1 MAMAARSRA
10 LLWVVV
16 GAGLLLRLVVVFG
29 VKGDS
34 FDLGSMDLVWRA
46 LHVHALHLYAL
57 TDFGPAPR
65 WPYPPGFLPAI
76 LFAHWLGL
84 HLSVSIHALYRLPA
98 VIADAVLAVI
108 VADLLGRAGASDR
121 RRLAAAALISLGPV
135 PILASS
141 YQAQIDSLAILPAV
155 LAIGVWIYG
164 PEQRRAL
171 VCGLLIGVGA
181 TVKTVPL
188 IAVLALLPT
197 ARSRRETVVL
207 VGAALA
213 LPLVVL
219 APFVIADASIT
230 ARALR
235 YHGGPGIGGISLLL
249 QPNLVLAWFRT
260 GVFRFSAL
268 TRDGQSAATTLIA
281 VSLAAATV
289 YCVRRRASAPAA
301 ATLLWLA
308 VYVFGVDFF
317 FQYLVWGIPFFLLA
331 GHVRA
336 VAAVQIALLFP
347 LAVRYLPSLLHA
359 GSTASGYIHYGYWS
373 ADVLRY
379 VYVPVMVGVWV
390 GAVVALL
397 VAARAVRAPAPELG
411 SLGGELPA

>member
-1 MAMAARSRA
+1 MAARSRA

-16 GAGLLLRLVVVFG
+16 GVGLLLRLVLVFA

-57 TDFGPAPR
+57 ADSGLAPR

-76 LFAHWLGL
+76 LIAHWLGA
-84 HLSVSIHALYRLPA
+84 HAGVSIHALYRLPA
-98 VIADAVLAVI
+98 A
-108 VADLLGRAGASDR
+108 VADCALALVVAQLLGRAGASDR
-121 RRLAAAALISLGPV
+121 KRVAAAALISLGPV

-155 LAIGVWIYG
+155 VAAGVWMYG
-164 PEQRRAL
+164 PQRRRAL
-171 VCGLLIGVGA
+171 LCGLLIGLGA
-181 TVKTVPL
+181 TFKTVPL
-188 IAVLALLPT
+188 IMVLALLPT
-197 ARSRRETVVL
+197 ARSRREAAML

-219 APFVIADASIT
+219 APFVIADASVT
-230 ARALR
+230 ERALR

-260 GVFRFSAL
+260 GIFRFSSL
-268 TRDGQSAATTLIA
+268 TRHGQSVAGTLI
-281 VSLAAATV
+281 VLSLAIVAA
-289 YCVRRRASAPAA
+289 YCLRKRAAAPVA

-331 GHVRA
+331 GHLRA
-336 VAAVQIALLFP
+336 VAAVQLALLFP
-347 LAVRYLPSLLHA
+347 LAVRYLPSLLSA
-359 GSTASGYIHYGYWS
+359 GSASSGYIHYGYWS
-373 ADVLRY
+373 AEVLRY
-379 VYVPVMVGVWV
+379 VYVPVMVGVWAA
-390 GAVVALL
+390 AVAALV
-397 VAARAVRAPAPELG
+397 VAAREVATGSPEVGPVGGRLAV
-411 SLGGELPA
+411 